1 MLESVDQWPFA
12 YSIGQACWDNKK
24 CNNGQSRRDYERLWS
39 LGQTIKSAVIRSR
52 NYKFESF
59 SQKKKKDKTMK
70 YENKYF

>member
-1 MLESVDQWPFA
+1 MLESVDQWSFA

-39 LGQTIKSAVIRSR
+39 FNLTIKNAIIRSR
-52 NYKFESF
+52 NYKVESF
-59 SQKKKKDKTMK
+59 FQKKKDETMK

>member
-12 YSIGQACWDNKK
+12 YSIGRACWDNKK

-39 LGQTIKSAVIRSR
+39 FSLTIKNAIIRSR
-52 NYKFESF
+52 NYKVGSF
-59 SQKKKKDKTMK
+59 FQKKKDETMK

>member
-1 MLESVDQWPFA
+1 MLESVDQWSFA

-39 LGQTIKSAVIRSR
+39 LSPQSLEVETISLKVSP
-52 NYKFESF
+52 K
-59 SQKKKKDKTMK
+59 KKKKDETMK

>member
-1 MLESVDQWPFA
+1 MLESVDQWSFA

-39 LGQTIKSAVIRSR
+39 FSLTIKNASR

-59 SQKKKKDKTMK
+59 FQKKKKIRD
-70 YENKYF
+70 YEVWK